1 MKNDKIFTL
10 KNADTTFT
18 YGFCVKVNWGIN
30 LRPGSEEKR
39 QNLLK
44 NLI

>member
-18 YGFCVKVNWGIN
+18 LDFV
-30 LRPGSEEKR
+30 LRSIGE
-39 QNLLK
+39 
-44 NLI
+44 LIYDRVAKKSDRIY